1 MLLIYVNVIKSIL
14 LLLTPSVVTPPAKT
28 VYSSIPLLTNDIAV
42 ALLLGYDKVPVI
54 LVIVVLS
61 VDNYITSII
70 SVY

>member
-1 MLLIYVNVIKSIL
+1 MLLIYVSIIKSIL
-14 LLLTPSVVTPPAKT
+14 SLFVPFVVTPPAKT
-28 VYSSIPLLTNDIAV
+28 IYSSTLLLTNDIAV

-61 VDNYITSII
+61 VDNYTTSII